1 MSQTVTKSK
10 SMLSEELGVNQVMEA
25 AGLRVVETDLGE
37 YIIQLN
43 NETPSHIVAPV
54 MHKDQS
60 RYPRYLRA
68 GIGHDTDQ

>member
-1 MSQTVTKSK
+1 
-10 SMLSEELGVNQVMEA
+10 MLSEELGVNHAMEA

-54 MHKDQS
+54 MHKTKAEIRDIFV
-60 RYPRYLRA
+60 REL
-68 GIGHDTDQ
+68 GHGTH